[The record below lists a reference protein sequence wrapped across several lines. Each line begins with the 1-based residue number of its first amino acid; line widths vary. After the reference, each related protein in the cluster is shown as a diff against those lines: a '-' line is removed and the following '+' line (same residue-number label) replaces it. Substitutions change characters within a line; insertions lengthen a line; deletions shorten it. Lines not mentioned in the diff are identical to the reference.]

1 MRKPLVLASASPRRR
16 ELLEAAGVPHEVIPA
31 DIDERAREGE
41 SPVELALRLAREKAV
56 AVAQRLRGE
65 PRQVLGSD
73 TIVVL
78 DDRVLGKPRDREDAL
93 RLLRALAGRTHT
105 VVTAVAVVDSQSLAA
120 RQCAVESRV
129 TLRSASEEE
138 LRRYVATGEPLD
150 KAGAY
155 AIQGEGGWLVSHLEG
170 SRSNVIGLPVEE
182 TLALL
187 EETATGGNDDA
198 GVGDRVRAVQERI
211 ERACRRAGR
220 PVGEVRLVGVCKGQP
235 PERVAAAVRAG
246 LTELGENYVQELREK
261 RLAVE
266 ALLDRAAAAR
276 LRWRLVGGL
285 QRKKARA
292 VVSLVDA
299 VDSLDRESLAVE
311 LDRHAAAAG
320 RVLEAC
326 IQVNLSRE
334 PQKGGVPEEGAA
346 ELLARC
352 APLESLRV
360 VGLMTIPAENPSP
373 EASRPVFARLRELRD
388 TLRESPGGE
397 ELRELSMGMSGDFE
411 IAIEEGATL
420 VRVGTALFGPR
431 IPGTEAP

>member
-1 MRKPLVLASASPRRR
+1 M
-16 ELLEAAGVPHEVIPA
+16 PA
-31 DIDERAREGE
+31 DIDERARDGE

-56 AVAQRLRGE
+56 AVAERLRGE
-65 PRQVLGSD
+65 RRQVLGSD

-105 VVTAVAVVDSQSLAA
+105 VVTAVAVVDSQSLAV
-120 RQCAVESRV
+120 RERAVESRV
-129 TLRSASEEE
+129 TLRSASDEE

-150 KAGAY
+150 KAGGY

-187 EETATGGNDDA
+187 AETRDPGDDPAA
-198 GVGDRVRAVQERI
+198 GERLRAVQERI

-220 PVGEVRLVGVCKGQP
+220 AVGEVRLVGVCKGQP
-235 PERVAAAVRAG
+235 ADRIAPAVRAG
-246 LTELGENYVQELREK
+246 VSLLGENYVQELREK
-261 RLAVE
+261 RRRLE
-266 ALLDRAAAAR
+266 AILEPAEAAR
-276 LRWRLVGGL
+276 LRWRLIGGL
-285 QRKKARA
+285 QRNKARA
-292 VVSLVDA
+292 AVSLVHA
-299 VDSLDRESLAVE
+299 VDSLDRASLAAE

-320 RVLEAC
+320 VVLDVC
-326 IQVNLSRE
+326 LQVNLSRE
-334 PQKGGVPEEGAA
+334 PQKGGVLEEDVA

-352 APLESLRV
+352 ASLESLRV
-360 VGLMTIPAENPSP
+360 VGLMTIPAESPSP

-397 ELRELSMGMSGDFE
+397 ELHELSMGMSGDFE
-411 IAIEEGATL
+411 VAIEEGATL

-431 IPGTEAP
+431 GSGTEAA